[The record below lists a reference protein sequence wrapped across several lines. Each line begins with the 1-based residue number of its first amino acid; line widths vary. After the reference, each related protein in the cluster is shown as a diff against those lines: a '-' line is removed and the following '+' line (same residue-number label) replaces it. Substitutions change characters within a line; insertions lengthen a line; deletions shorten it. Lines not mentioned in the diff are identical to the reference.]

1 MSSEDLVC
9 WLLFLTLYGIFNDYR
24 CSRLQRRIEEL
35 EKRK

>member
-1 MSSEDLVC
+1 MSNDDFSW
-9 WLLFLTLYGIFNDYR
+9 WLLFLTTYALFNDYR